1 MPGAPGQPYAQ
12 PYGQQY
18 GQYPYYAPMPP
29 PPKEGFWSHARHP
42 DVVLLGL
49 ATIIVLVIMVAWL
62 S

>member
-1 MPGAPGQPYAQ
+1 MPYMGVQGAP
-12 PYGQQY
+12 YGQY
-18 GQYPYYAPMPP
+18 GQYPYYPPVPP
-29 PPKEGFWSHARHP
+29 PQKDGFWSHARHP